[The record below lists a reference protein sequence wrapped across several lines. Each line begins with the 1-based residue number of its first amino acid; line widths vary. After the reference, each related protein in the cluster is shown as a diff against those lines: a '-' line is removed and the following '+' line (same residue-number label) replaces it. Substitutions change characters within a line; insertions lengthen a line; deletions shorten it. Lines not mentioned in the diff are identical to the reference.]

1 MTRRTRTL
9 DVFEQVADDPEG
21 IDDGEQVADL
31 PSSEEESEVAEVT
44 DVSEED
50 ADAEAVVE
58 ATPRR
63 RVTRRTMAA
72 AVVLLLLVG
81 ALGTSGF
88 LGWRLWEQNQI
99 AAASQA
105 GLQAAQDYAV
115 VLTSL
120 DAKDIDGNYHRALD
134 GATGE
139 FKDAYSQGSAQ
150 LRQILIDNK
159 ASGRGIVVSSAVK
172 SATKTKVEVLLFVDQ
187 SITNAAISSP
197 RIDRN
202 RIDMTMELIDG
213 RWLASKV
220 EIL

>member
-1 MTRRTRTL
+1 MTRGTRSL
-9 DVFEQVADDPEG
+9 DVFEQVADDP
-21 IDDGEQVADL
+21 DDEQ
-31 PSSEEESEVAEVT
+31 EVV

-50 ADAEAVVE
+50 GDAEELAEGVVE
-58 ATPRR
+58 AAPRR
-63 RVTRRTMAA
+63 RMTRRGVAA
-72 AVVLLLLVG
+72 TTVLLLLVG

-88 LGWRLWEQNQI
+88 LGWKLWEQNQV

-105 GLQAAQDYAV
+105 GLQAAQGYAV

-120 DAKDIDGNYHRALD
+120 DAKDIDGNYRLALD

-159 ASGRGIVVSSAVK
+159 ASGRGIVVSAAVK